1 MYEGFQ
7 SILVE
12 VKDRVATLT
21 LNRPQVGNAFDVTA
35 YHEVRDTINALGE
48 DPEVGAIVI
57 TGAGKHF
64 SAGGDIKG
72 FRKAIDE
79 GRFLPAEKVELTGQM
94 TAAIKRCP
102 KPVIAMVNGAAAG
115 AGAGVAFAC
124 DFRILAD
131 NAKLILAFINLGLT
145 GDSCSM
151 YYLSRMI
158 GTAKTME
165 LMMLGKPV
173 EADKALELGL
183 AYKVAAA
190 DELAEVTYKFA
201 KRLANGPT
209 TAYAM
214 QKAQVNKFFFADLDE
229 FLADEGVNMEKASK
243 TSDFSEAVN
252 AFLEKRKPTFTGK

>member
-1 MYEGFQ
+1 MKTLLNDLLSNIRNTNFDLLEAKVFWEEQKKKYQHQGDEENANFVWAILAIITIHHDYRSAHEKLQNAEYYEAWC
-7 SILVE
+7 E
-12 VKDRVATLT
+12 
-21 LNRPQVGNAFDVTA
+21 
-35 YHEVRDTINALGE
+35 
-48 DPEVGAIVI
+48 
-57 TGAGKHF
+57 
-64 SAGGDIKG
+64 
-72 FRKAIDE
+72 
-79 GRFLPAEKVELTGQM
+79 AEKVELTGQM

-183 AYKVAAA
+183 AYKVAPA

-209 TAYAM
+209 TAYGM
-214 QKAQVNKFFFADLDE
+214 QKAQINKFFFADLDE
-229 FLADEGVNMEKASK
+229 FLVDEGANMFNASK